1 MMILI
6 FATMT
11 AALAAAGSG
20 PRWLAVASLLACL
33 VLSAGLFLFEIHD
46 RETGFAM
53 PWLSTDAGA
62 PAGDGRPGA
71 AA

>member
-6 FATMT
+6 FATVT
-11 AALAAAGSG
+11 VALAAAGLG

-33 VLSAGLFLFEIHD
+33 VLSVGLFLFEIHD
-46 RETGFAM
+46 GETGFAM

-62 PAGDGRPGA
+62 AAGAVRPGTVA
-71 AA
+71 

>member
-1 MMILI
+1 
-6 FATMT
+6 
-11 AALAAAGSG
+11 
-20 PRWLAVASLLACL
+20 VASLLACL

-62 PAGDGRPGA
+62 AAGRIRPGA